1 MVKKQTII
9 LIFIFLLLFLYS
21 LKSLSFAV
29 EFNQKDFVKNGAIE
43 IEERDEQGFK
53 TGKIIILNYEYLKN
67 CKKQENI

>member
-1 MVKKQTII
+1 
-9 LIFIFLLLFLYS
+9 
-21 LKSLSFAV
+21 V